1 MLKSCKS
8 LKYFS
13 DLIKLFGS
21 KSHHYSYVL
30 KQRTDVGQGL
40 YKPVPMNKWKAFKI
54 TEECLKS
61 KISHDYVH
69 NNLSLLLH
77 FCKIK
82 HTQEE
87 RKCPEEM
94 PEHNFTLA

>member
-1 MLKSCKS
+1 M
-8 LKYFS
+8 
-13 DLIKLFGS
+13 KLFGS
-21 KSHHYSYVL
+21 ESHNYSYLL
-30 KQRTDVGQGL
+30 KQRTDVAQGL

-54 TEECLKS
+54 TEVCLKL

-69 NNLSLLLH
+69 NNLSLLLR

-82 HTQEE
+82 HRQEE
-87 RKCPEEM
+87 TKCPEEM